1 MTREH
6 EKAIDSSKLSS
17 KPEGVEGFACK
28 DLAEMGLPE
37 HPSTVQGWHKLVERE
52 QWPWREVRAQGGKAG
67 VKRLYQPPPA
77 VLALIRGRQLSQS
90 FNEYRVTVCSGK
102 PLQTAISDFVND
114 YNTVPGIANF
124 VDGLP
129 TITEA
134 DVEAARGLSQQDAGT
149 IDPAAR
155 KSVATR
161 PAATNH
167 AEVMERTAP
176 MVARCTLAAVH
187 VLGAEYGRDQAV
199 SLGIDT
205 WGALCRMFPPDRA
218 DYLLEISDTELER
231 LTTFILNTK
240 ATLYSRK

>member
-1 MTREH
+1 MQNDNLNYYSVADLVALKLPGFPLTRQGVDAH
-6 EKAIDSSKLSS
+6 VKR
-17 KPEGVEGFACK
+17 EGWSHRDTK
-28 DLAEMGLPE
+28 GL
-37 HPSTVQGWHKLVERE
+37 
-52 QWPWREVRAQGGKAG
+52 GGPGG
-67 VKRLYQPPPA
+67 VKREYLPPPA